1 MGMIENVCQILK
13 DFDLEP
19 EVVDNAIQVRYEMK
33 HIVIR
38 LEDKED
44 ADDENAF
51 DKYVNVAFPAFYRV
65 NDEDVADVL
74 VVCNKANRELR
85 QIKTFLS
92 EDLDA
97 VSSSFEFWY
106 LNNDDLRN
114 SLKFALYMISHIRSW
129 FYRELRNTMAESQ
142 PIPDTDDSTKEDLGE
157 V

>member
-142 PIPDTDDSTKEDLGE
+142 PIPDTDDSTKED
-157 V
+157 

>member
-51 DKYVNVAFPAFYRV
+51 DKYLNVAFPAFYRV

-114 SLKFALYMISHIRSW
+114 SLKFALYMISHIRSR
-129 FYRELRNTMAESQ
+129 FYRELRNTMTESQ
-142 PIPDTDDSTKEDLGE
+142 PIPDTDDSTKED
-157 V
+157 